1 MLPISINKLIS
12 MIGISTKIAINIR
25 NKIKVYVESLV

>member
-12 MIGISTKIAINIR
+12 MIGISTKIAINIKD
-25 NKIKVYVESLV
+25 KIKSKY